1 MRLHAQLTA
10 VRAEIASL
18 DAALNRFAS
27 DLGQF
32 DTRLQTARVA
42 AARALRAPACDDDT
56 EFASVDDLD
65 DENENDD
72 TDVSGGD
79 QNSAVGGGSHEQA
92 SCSGPRSRSR
102 IPAHRASDIL
112 LLAARFAR
120 VSASPAEMLEFK
132 WAPSGQMPHP
142 VAEEQMRASR
152 LHGANSRMPN
162 SFLKNRAR
170 QFTRLRCM
178 CDTAPWSE
186 SFRLIE
192 IVVLLLHPF

>member
-27 DLGQF
+27 DLGHF

-65 DENENDD
+65 DDA
-72 TDVSGGD
+72 TDVSGDDENG
-79 QNSAVGGGSHEQA
+79 AAAGGSREQA
-92 SCSGPRSRSR
+92 SRSGPRPHPRSR

-152 LHGANSRMPN
+152 LHGANSRTPPN
-162 SFLKNRAR
+162 AMFFISTAAFVNSS
-170 QFTRLRCM
+170 RCASL
-178 CDTAPWSE
+178 CDITP
-186 SFRLIE
+186 
-192 IVVLLLHPF
+192 